1 MTRVP
6 RRAAALLA
14 ALFITAGLST
24 AAATIPATAAH
35 ASIIAPCTPLQDGQ
49 FRYYGR
55 TLTECKFI
63 VGLGYYWVTVR
74 NSCAKT
80 GTAPAK
86 VC

>member
-1 MTRVP
+1 MSLVP
-6 RRAAALLA
+6 RRAAAFLA

-24 AAATIPATAAH
+24 AAATIPAPAAH
-35 ASIIAPCTPLQDGQ
+35 ASIIAPCNGLQDGPY
-49 FRYYGR
+49 RWYGR
-55 TLTECKFI
+55 TLTQCKHI
-63 VGLGYYWVTVR
+63 TGLGYYWVTVK